1 MDPLSGV
8 TRSRIVRGD
17 AACSRRG
24 PAAADDL
31 PRARNDEHGERIRSP
46 ATRLRPGLQPF
57 AAQKRRRGFSA
68 SRSQSPSKLTDVAS
82 LPSRATKATPIA
94 VGLELLADRLDEG
107 QALGISIR

>member
-1 MDPLSGV
+1 MDPLSGLP
-8 TRSRIVRGD
+8 RSIVRGD
-17 AACSRRG
+17 AASSRRG
-24 PAAADDL
+24 PAAA
-31 PRARNDEHGERIRSP
+31 NDEHGERIRSP